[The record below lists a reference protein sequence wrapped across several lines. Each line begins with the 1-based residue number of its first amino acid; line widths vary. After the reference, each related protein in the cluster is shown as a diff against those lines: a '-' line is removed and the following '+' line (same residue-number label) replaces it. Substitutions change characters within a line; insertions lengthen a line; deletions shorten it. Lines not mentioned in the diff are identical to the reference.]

1 MASLVIL
8 LVSADRV
15 ELLEDIEVGAL
26 LDIEGA
32 QVMVVGVIVLVGIPP
47 GAEACRCAVAAI
59 ADLHIA
65 GEMKFHM
72 LMEMDSESV
81 AEAEAECGR

>member
-32 QVMVVGVIVLVGIPP
+32 QVMVVVLVGIPP